1 MTFPEQYLSK
11 FGVRLGTTT
20 HQKPPSK
27 SIKIRCF
34 PGHSPRAPLKSPNSN
49 KPKGKQ
55 AFSKVLGAPLQD
67 GFGGRIGTSKRPK
80 KVSKFLGFFD

>member
-1 MTFPEQYLSK
+1 MTFPEQYVSK
-11 FGVRLGTTT
+11 FGIRMGTTT
-20 HQKPPSK
+20 DQKPPSK

-34 PGHSPRAPLKSPNSN
+34 PGRSPRAPLKSPNPN
-49 KPKGKQ
+49 KTQRKQ

-80 KVSKFLGFFD
+80 KVSKFLGIFN